1 MHPVEH
7 MDQRFTYGDY
17 AQWPEDERWEL
28 INGVAYAMAAP
39 QRIHQ
44 IIAGQ
49 LYRQIGNFL
58 EGHTCEPYIAPFDVR
73 LPEND
78 EADGDVT
85 TNVQPDISVIC
96 DPDKLDDK
104 GCRGAPDWIIEVLSP
119 STALQDMDR
128 KRWLYERHGVK
139 EYWIV
144 HPTDRWVMNY
154 TLGDDGK
161 YGHAQMA
168 GMDEAL
174 AVEMLPELSIDWN
187 FMNTAG

>member
-1 MHPVEH
+1 MRPVEH
-7 MDQRFTYGDY
+7 MEKRFTYGDY

-28 INGVAYAMAAP
+28 IEGVAYAMTAP
-39 QRIHQ
+39 ARIHQ
-44 IIAGQ
+44 DIVVE
-49 LYRQIGNFL
+49 LSRQIGNFL
-58 EGHTCEPYIAPFDVR
+58 QERPCKVYVAPFDVR

-78 EADGDVT
+78 EADEDVFT
-85 TNVQPDISVIC
+85 TVQPDVSVIC

-119 STALQDMDR
+119 STALQDLDR

-144 HPTDRWVMNY
+144 HPTDRWVMIY

-161 YGHAQMA
+161 YGHARVA

-174 AVEMLPELSIDWN
+174 AVGVFPELVIDWR
-187 FMNTAG
+187 FMEKA